1 MSKCNY
7 YKSKLKKLRYL
18 ADFDYGINSYSV
30 ELQHETEGVL
40 LYCPQCGNVQ
50 VEKVRRAE

>member
-7 YKSKLKKLRYL
+7 CKSKLKKLRYL

-30 ELQHETEGVL
+30 ELQHEVEGVL
-40 LYCPQCGNVQ
+40 LHCSKCGNVQ
-50 VEKVRRAE
+50 VKKNKEG

>member
-7 YKSKLKKLRYL
+7 CKSKLKKLRYL

-30 ELQHETEGVL
+30 EFQHEVEGVL
-40 LYCPQCGNVQ
+40 LYCPKCGNVQ
-50 VEKVRRAE
+50 VKKIRRGE

>member
-7 YKSKLKKLRYL
+7 CKSKLKKLRYL

-30 ELQHETEGVL
+30 ELQHEVEGVL
-40 LYCPQCGNVQ
+40 LYYPKCGNVQ
-50 VEKVRRAE
+50 VKKIRRGE